1 MARALTPQDGYAVM
15 TALGRQATG
24 QQTLTVTNLNGFNSA
39 GETVLATGM
48 ENVFNALSVVMGR
61 TFVAARAYKGKLQK
75 MNAISTDAYTNRL
88 RKISFY
94 AKDPLPS
101 GYFNTNLFTNLADG
115 FTNGQ
120 NPDGNG
126 TAQSTK
132 SQWEQNVKYPLEMNF
147 AGSVTWQYCLTMYE
161 KQIRAAFRDP
171 VELAAFVQG
180 MIIEHQNDIETTR
193 EAFNRMTL
201 LAKIAQ
207 CYIYD
212 KGAAWSKRQAINLT
226 TGYNTYFGTN
236 YTSAQLRS
244 TYLKSFLEYY
254 VSTLKQEI
262 RFMTERTTD
271 RHLPMT
277 KAFNGVSHSILRHT
291 PYDQQMLYMFEP
303 LMDKAEAIVM
313 PEIFNERYLDLEKSY
328 EPVDY
333 WQANDTD
340 ANRSKISVRVPF
352 YDKTTGQEADSGPAG
367 VTLDY
372 VVAVLTDKDALMT
385 DFQVEDANTTSVEA
399 RKGYR
404 NTWIT
409 FAKNSICDPTENT
422 VIFYMDDSDVTP
434 AAEDNA
440 EA

>member
-1 MARALTPQDGYAVM
+1 
-15 TALGRQATG
+15 
-24 QQTLTVTNLNGFNSA
+24 
-39 GETVLATGM
+39 
-48 ENVFNALSVVMGR
+48 
-61 TFVAARAYKGKLQK
+61 
-75 MNAISTDAYTNRL
+75 
-88 RKISFY
+88 
-94 AKDPLPS
+94 
-101 GYFNTNLFTNLADG
+101 
-115 FTNGQ
+115 
-120 NPDGNG
+120 
-126 TAQSTK
+126 
-132 SQWEQNVKYPLEMNF
+132 
-147 AGSVTWQYCLTMYE
+147 
-161 KQIRAAFRDP
+161 
-171 VELAAFVQG
+171 
-180 MIIEHQNDIETTR
+180 
-193 EAFNRMTL
+193 
-201 LAKIAQ
+201 
-207 CYIYD
+207 
-212 KGAAWSKRQAINLT
+212 
-226 TGYNTYFGTN
+226 
-236 YTSAQLRS
+236 
-244 TYLKSFLEYY
+244 
-254 VSTLKQEI
+254 
-262 RFMTERTTD
+262 MTERTTD